1 MITVEHEGLTSAATG
16 LAGSAAVP
24 GAPSCVPPA
33 ADPVSGGVAGMF
45 NAHSAGVSALL
56 GHAAALRSVGG
67 ASLSGDAAAG
77 LGCEAGCR
85 PFRGGDHDPAADN
98 TQR

>member
-56 GHAAALRSVGG
+56 VARL
-67 ASLSGDAAAG
+67 AAG
-77 LGCEAGCR
+77 GVQRVLARDFGVRQSTVRKVKREAANR
-85 PFRGGDHDPAADN
+85 KAS
-98 TQR
+98 